1 MLTKE
6 FNFNFKEM
14 EQASTQSWIFTELEC
29 FICVIVLVPQ
39 LGILE
44 NQNLT

>member
-44 NQNLT
+44 KNII